1 MTNVWPR
8 AWGTPPAR
16 ALIRCRPEDFLVSEE
31 LGFELSG
38 EGEHVFLYLQKRNLN
53 SMELLQ
59 RLAALSGV
67 PERDIGVSG
76 LKDRNAVTRQWFSV
90 GLAGRPEPDWTAL
103 QAGGDVQLLQRGR
116 HTRKLR
122 RGVHRANRFRLLLR
136 AVSGDRAALEQ
147 RLQQV
152 REQGAP
158 NYFGEQRF
166 GRGGAGLEQAQ
177 RWALTGGRRLTRA
190 RRSLHLSALRAFLFN
205 TVLAER
211 VVAGNWNIPCEGDV
225 VMLRGSRSLFT
236 CAQVDEEL
244 LSRARLG
251 DVHPGLPLWGR
262 GVSAAA
268 PARALQQREALA
280 QHRLLCEVLERE
292 GLELSWRPAR
302 LLADDFCWQFCDDGA
317 LQLDFALG
325 AGAYATA
332 LLAEIVQ
339 YQQGGQPEIQQDA
352 RPDRQQAGGSATGD
366 MKGWQGR

>member
-1 MTNVWPR
+1 M
-8 AWGTPPAR
+8 
-16 ALIRCRPEDFLVSEE
+16 
-31 LGFELSG
+31 
-38 EGEHVFLYLQKRNLN
+38 
-53 SMELLQ
+53 
-59 RLAALSGV
+59 
-67 PERDIGVSG
+67 
-76 LKDRNAVTRQWFSV
+76 
-90 GLAGRPEPDWTAL
+90 AL
-103 QAGGDVQLLQRGR
+103 QAGGDVQVLQRGR

-136 AVSGDRAALEQ
+136 DVSGERAALEQ
-147 RLQQV
+147 RLQQA
-152 REQGAP
+152 REDGVP

-166 GRGGAGLEQAQ
+166 GRGGAGLEQAR

-190 RRSLHLSALRAFLFN
+190 KRSLHLSALRAFLFN
-205 TVLAER
+205 TLLAER
-211 VVAGNWNIPCEGDV
+211 VAAGSWNIPCEGDV
-225 VMLRGSRSLFT
+225 CMFQGNRSLFT
-236 CAQVDEEL
+236 CGQVDDEL
-244 LSRARLG
+244 RARARLG

-262 GVSAAA
+262 GVSAAS

-280 QHRLLCEVLERE
+280 EHRLLCDFLERE